1 MSRRA
6 AARRRARRA
15 RPPRQPR
22 GRYSRRVP
30 DRRGRDPLFFDL
42 PGRLRVFGWHAYG
55 FELPRDAVPLAG
67 SLSYTYQAFRLGA
80 AYGLQF
86 HPEMRGDDLER
97 WRSAPAYR
105 RLLAASGREW
115 RDVAAELERAAPELD
130 ELAAKLLD
138 RWLGLIAA
146 IAQPTIAAGS
156 SG

>member
-1 MSRRA
+1 
-6 AARRRARRA
+6 
-15 RPPRQPR
+15 
-22 GRYSRRVP
+22 
-30 DRRGRDPLFFDL
+30 
-42 PGRLRVFGWHAYG
+42 
-55 FELPRDAVPLAG
+55 
-67 SLSYTYQAFRLGA
+67 
-80 AYGLQF
+80 
-86 HPEMRGDDLER
+86 MRGDDLER